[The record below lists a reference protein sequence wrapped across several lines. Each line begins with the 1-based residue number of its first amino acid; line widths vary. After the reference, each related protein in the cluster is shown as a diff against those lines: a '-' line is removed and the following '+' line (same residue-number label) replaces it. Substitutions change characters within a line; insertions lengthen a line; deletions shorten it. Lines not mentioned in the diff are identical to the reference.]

1 MDPLSLIGGIT
12 ATGSIVAAVVKTLKS
27 LSDAY
32 GRFDNADTTISLLIT
47 ELTAIKA
54 AVVSIEDWS
63 KYHRKQSH
71 TERELA
77 SAFGVSFDGCKVAME
92 ILAADLAGITDLASN
107 NPFLAKAKYTWN
119 EPEMTAHADRLRCQV
134 SALQLLVQAVHWQ
147 VNYRPI

>member
-12 ATGSIVAAVVKTLKS
+12 ATGSIVVGVVKTLKS

-32 GRFDNADTTISLLIT
+32 GRFDNADTTISLLIS

-63 KYHRKQSH
+63 KYHRAGKQSH
-71 TERELA
+71 TEQELA
-77 SAFGVSFDGCKVAME
+77 NAFEVCFEGCRVAMD
-92 ILAADLAGITDLASN
+92 ILVSDLAGITELASK

-119 EPEMTAHADRLRCQV
+119 EAEMRAHADRLRCQV
-134 SALQLLVQAVHWQ
+134 SALQLLVQALHW
-147 VNYRPI
+147 